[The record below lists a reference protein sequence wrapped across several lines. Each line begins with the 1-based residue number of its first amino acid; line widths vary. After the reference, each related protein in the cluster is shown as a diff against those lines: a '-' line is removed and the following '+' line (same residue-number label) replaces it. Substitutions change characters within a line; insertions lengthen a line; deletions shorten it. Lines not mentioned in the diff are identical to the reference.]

1 MNIDFNGLA
10 LARLQTLL
18 ARNVKVDFA
27 LLRSE
32 ALDMHQSWH
41 NAHPFEGIEFQSVME
56 AFLKA
61 ARAEGVKVL

>member
-1 MNIDFNGLA
+1 MNVEFNGLA

-32 ALDMHQSWH
+32 ALDMHEIWH
-41 NAHPFEGIEFQSVME
+41 NAHPLGGFEFKVVMD

-61 ARAEGVKVL
+61 ARAEGVKL